1 MVREGKGI
9 QLLLVQRRSKRRNRE
24 LMTMN
29 LRAGTN
35 LGIDRGVVDI
45 EALVIRKKERVAM
58 KGGRKKEIED
68 LMIAVDRFMVQDKH

>member
-24 LMTMN
+24 LMTMK

-45 EALVIRKKERVAM
+45 QALVRRKKERVAM